1 MLAQE
6 VRRGQV
12 PAGKPTRARCVADQG
27 YPLSHTPSLSHAPTA
42 PAASRAARQ
51 GGGMLKLRPASL
63 PACVQ
68 LTTGAPIHS
77 KYPELPAEESFTF
90 QSTTV
95 PSNESCLQ
103 GSAIK

>member
-1 MLAQE
+1 
-6 VRRGQV
+6 
-12 PAGKPTRARCVADQG
+12 
-27 YPLSHTPSLSHAPTA
+27 
-42 PAASRAARQ
+42 
-51 GGGMLKLRPASL
+51 MLKLPPASL